1 MTKVFLAIYH
11 KPEVYDACISIYND
25 QGLLIEE
32 KCFNDV
38 KQVVIKEGHVVRLG
52 GQLSPTPFTLVIDIA
67 EGGRLRYKFNGSTL
81 IIGE

>member
-1 MTKVFLAIYH
+1 MAKALLAIHH
-11 KPEVYDACISIYND
+11 KPEVYDACIYVYND
-25 QGLLIEE
+25 QGLLVEE

-38 KQVVIKEGHVVRLG
+38 RQVVIGGEHVVRIG

-67 EGGRLRYKFNGSTL
+67 EGGGLKHKFNGSTL